1 MVIAA
6 HDQISA
12 QTQPQPHDPLR
23 LGRGRSRAL
32 EIRRRHLFTRPRR
45 HRTGPFVWPRFPA
58 GTTAGASDATPTD
71 DHDIRDGEAPPRACL
86 DVEHPRLARAILA
99 CAPGLAPAARPT
111 NRLAGPE

>member
-23 LGRGRSRAL
+23 PGRGTSRAL

-45 HRTGPFVWPRFPA
+45 HRTGPFVWSRFPA
-58 GTTAGASDATPTD
+58 DTTAGASDATPTD
-71 DHDIRDGEAPPRACL
+71 DHDIRDGEAPLELASTWSIPGL
-86 DVEHPRLARAILA
+86 LARYW
-99 CAPGLAPAARPT
+99 CALQ
-111 NRLAGPE
+111 E